1 MRQQKKN
8 CENLIVRNTELIRYL
23 VAPYVVEGDQVVDA
37 TCGNGYDTL
46 MLRRL
51 VGDSGVV
58 YAFDIQE
65 MALEKS
71 KERLSEA
78 GFSGEGI
85 HWILD
90 SHGNMD
96 QYVEA
101 GKPSVILFNLGYLP
115 GGSREIQTTAAESA
129 AAVEK
134 AASLIRRGGLV
145 AVTVYPGHAEG
156 RREQAALYQLL
167 GGFPSKEFHVLRIE
181 MLNQKEAKVRPPE
194 ILLITKK

>member
-1 MRQQKKN
+1 MNQQNKAY
-8 CENLIVRNTELIRYL
+8 ENLIVKNTKLIKYL
-23 VAPYVVEGDQVVDA
+23 VEPYVSEGDLAVDA
-37 TCGNGYDTL
+37 TCGNGHDTL

-51 VGDSGVV
+51 VGDSGLV

-65 MALEKS
+65 AALEKS

-78 GFSGEGI
+78 GFSGTGLR
-85 HWILD
+85 WILD
-90 SHGNMD
+90 SHENMD

-101 GKPSVILFNLGYLP
+101 GRPSAILFNLGYLP

-134 AASLIRRGGLV
+134 AAILLRKGGLV
-145 AVTVYPGHAEG
+145 AVTVYPGHEEG
-156 RREQAALYQLL
+156 RREQAALHQLL
-167 GGFPSKEFHVLRIE
+167 REFSPKEFHVLRIE
-181 MLNQKEAKVRPPE
+181 MLNQQEAKVQPPE